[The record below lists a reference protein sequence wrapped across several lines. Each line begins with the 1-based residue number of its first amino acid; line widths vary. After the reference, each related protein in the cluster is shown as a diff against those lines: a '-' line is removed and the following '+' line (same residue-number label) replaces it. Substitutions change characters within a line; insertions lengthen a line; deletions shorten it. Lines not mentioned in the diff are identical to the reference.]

1 MPISIEYVFP
11 ILAVPINTN
20 IYSNTC
26 CSGTRTRLLKAASP
40 SSSRRNVLKEAQNIN
55 KSYRLLVKIA
65 QNCSKMRK
73 FAQICARFVENGET
87 KLKSACFAGP
97 TNQHL
102 FQYLLFMFSI
112 PQYQYLLRLNSIL
125 IGILNVPRP
134 LLCAS
139 APQNGNGQHSQQI
152 HGLRSP
158 TGAQKYALHI

>member
-1 MPISIEYVFP
+1 MNSGTTRVGGLGSWTVGQGSLPIWYCLRMPISIEYVFP

-73 FAQICARFVENGET
+73 FAQILSKMAKQSSEVPVLQAQQINIYSNTCC
-87 KLKSACFAGP
+87 SC
-97 TNQHL
+97 
-102 FQYLLFMFSI
+102 FQYH
-112 PQYQYLLRLNSIL
+112 NT
-125 IGILNVPRP
+125 NT
-134 LLCAS
+134 C
-139 APQNGNGQHSQQI
+139 
-152 HGLRSP
+152 
-158 TGAQKYALHI
+158 

>member
-1 MPISIEYVFP
+1 MLIINLVMPTPRDLLRMPISIEYVFP

-26 CSGTRTRLLKAASP
+26 CSGTRTRLLKAAYP

-55 KSYRLLVKIA
+55 KPYRSLVKIA

-125 IGILNVPRP
+125 IGILSIAVRFH
-134 LLCAS
+134 LLS
-139 APQNGNGQHSQQI
+139 PQYSQI
-152 HGLRSP
+152 LTRSM
-158 TGAQKYALHI
+158 